1 MKSFLIF
8 FIFLFFSSDLFAEN
22 IKAQGAYLKIID
34 KVSTKIFNL
43 TLPLGETFELGDS
56 EMIIYQCIFIDREK
70 RNDSIALIKFNS
82 NANEDKNF
90 IGWIIKS
97 SPSLNSLEDPVF
109 EVKLENCLI
118 KDPLFPKLIEI
129 N

>member
-1 MKSFLIF
+1 MKNFVIF
-8 FIFLFFSSDLFAEN
+8 FFFLFFSSNSSTEN

-43 TLPLGETFELGDS
+43 TLPLGQTFNLGDS
-56 EMIIYQCIFIDREK
+56 EMVIYQCLFIDRKK
-70 RNDSIALIKFNS
+70 RNDSIALIRFNS
-82 NANEDKNF
+82 KANEDKNF

-118 KDPLFPKLIEI
+118 KDPLFPELIEI